1 MRKCVESK
9 KFKSVNLWMCATAC
23 RRGWL
28 IVEIDTVYL
37 FSLSVSGPEASSQ
50 LYAQVVNGRA
60 SLQAV
65 VDDWIESYKTDRD
78 LALLEMIKFFIS
90 SSGDYI
96 WAYQDTDLTAK
107 AKAS

>member
-1 MRKCVESK
+1 MLLIFDS
-9 KFKSVNLWMCATAC
+9 AT
-23 RRGWL
+23 
-28 IVEIDTVYL
+28 
-37 FSLSVSGPEASSQ
+37 GPEASSQ

-90 SSGDYI
+90 SSG
-96 WAYQDTDLTAK
+96 
-107 AKAS
+107 

>member
-1 MRKCVESK
+1 MLHIFDS
-9 KFKSVNLWMCATAC
+9 AT
-23 RRGWL
+23 
-28 IVEIDTVYL
+28 
-37 FSLSVSGPEASSQ
+37 GPEASSQ

-90 SSGDYI
+90 SSG
-96 WAYQDTDLTAK
+96 
-107 AKAS
+107 